1 MSAAAARA
9 GVLSAAVCLSPGCGS
24 DAPAAVDR
32 DEPLRRAAFR
42 SLAARD
48 FLLTCPAAAGRR
60 DLVYHSGRYDELKR
74 LAVRKGAG
82 RAIWLGENDWA
93 GVARFDER
101 APCARGEES
110 YRRAV
115 AAYSG
120 ALDAMVGRI
129 AEYRP

>member
-1 MSAAAARA
+1 MAAAARA

-24 DAPAAVDR
+24 DGPAAGDS

-60 DLVYHSGRYDELKR
+60 DVAYHSGRYDELKR
-74 LAVRKGAG
+74 LAVGKGAG

-93 GVARFDER
+93 GVSRFDER
-101 APCARGEES
+101 EPCEPGVES
-110 YRRAV
+110 YRQAV

>member
-1 MSAAAARA
+1 MAAAARA
-9 GVLSAAVCLSPGCGS
+9 GVISAAVCLSPGCGS
-24 DAPAAVDR
+24 DGQAAADS

-60 DLVYHSGRYDELKR
+60 DAAYHSGRYEELKR

-93 GVARFDER
+93 GLSRFDER
-101 APCARGEES
+101 EPCGPGEDS